1 MDKVSLTRLAIM
13 IKYTAGELKNFR
25 GNCPLEKERR
35 WAMLSIQIIGFQRWM
50 LMMVTRLRCQQ
61 SAVVDILGILLSV
74 DVFLLVVDIF
84 ARLSDGYVFV
94 AYAGGGLDVFLQVED
109 ELLVVVRWA
118 S

>member
-1 MDKVSLTRLAIM
+1 M
-13 IKYTAGELKNFR
+13 F
-25 GNCPLEKERR
+25 
-35 WAMLSIQIIGFQRWM
+35 
-50 LMMVTRLRCQQ
+50 
-61 SAVVDILGILLSV
+61 
-74 DVFLLVVDIF
+74 FLLVVDIF